1 MNKAKNIAI
10 IVGAGKG
17 KRMGNEDKI
26 FLNINKK
33 PILAHTISPFEK
45 CNSIDDIILVVREN
59 NINLTKNIIHRYKFK
74 KVKKIIS
81 GGKERQ
87 DSVYNAL
94 QKIDKCNYILI
105 HDAARPLIK
114 KQLIKEVLYAAKKYG
129 AAIPAVPLKDTIKT
143 GDKFVE
149 KTLERDTLHLVHTPQ
164 AFKYEILKEAY
175 EFAKETKYYGT
186 DDASL
191 VERLG
196 YKIKI
201 VPSYFEN
208 IKITVPN
215 DLVIAE
221 TLLKKKTF

>member
-1 MNKAKNIAI
+1 MTKAKNIAI

-17 KRMGNEDKI
+17 RRIDNEDKI
-26 FLNINKK
+26 FLNLDKK
-33 PILAHTISPFEK
+33 PILAHAIFPFEK
-45 CNSIDDIILVVREN
+45 CNSIDDIILVVRKN
-59 NINLTKNIIHRYKFK
+59 KINLAKNIIHKYKFK
-74 KVKKIIS
+74 KVKDIVS

-94 QKIDKCNYILI
+94 HNIDKGDYVLI
-105 HDAARPLIK
+105 HDAARPLVK
-114 KQLIKEVLYAAKKYG
+114 KQLIEDIIYAAKKYG

-149 KTLERDTLHLVHTPQ
+149 KTLERDVLYLVHTPQ
-164 AFKYEILKEAY
+164 AFEYKILKKAH
-175 EFAKETKYYGT
+175 EFAKKTEYYGT

-196 YKIKI
+196 YRIKI
-201 VPSYFEN
+201 IPSYFES
-208 IKITVPN
+208 IKITTQS

-221 TLLKKKTF
+221 TLLKKTF